1 MIYLCYLLIKYS
13 NTVIH
18 KISKLPYFK
27 EDTVVWK
34 VFAPLVSSYS
44 CCISHNYMFQ
54 ITETILL
61 LDKDNPNK
69 CKMQILNNYFIY

>member
-1 MIYLCYLLIKYS
+1 M
-13 NTVIH
+13 IH
-18 KISKLPYFK
+18 KISTGKLPYFK
-27 EDTVVWK
+27 GDTVVWK

-44 CCISHNYMFQ
+44 FCIPHNYMFQ